1 MDGNT
6 ARAFRVVAAD
16 IEGGSRGTTPQ
27 VPLLQRSIR
36 SSGPLSGTIA
46 EPRTA
51 SQDSARIVKVD
62 RRPRRGPI
70 GTAGGG
76 SLLVITA
83 ALFSPNFS
91 QCRTRC
97 STCCAA
103 MEKVREMT
111 VD

>member
-1 MDGNT
+1 VDGRT
-6 ARAFRVVAAD
+6 VRAFCVIAAE

-27 VPLLQRSIR
+27 VPLLQRSVR

-46 EPRTA
+46 EPRRA
-51 SQDSARIVKVD
+51 SQDGASVGMFD
-62 RRPRRGPI
+62 RRVRRAPTR
-70 GTAGGG
+70 TAADG

-91 QCRTRC
+91 HCRTHGA
-97 STCCAA
+97 TCCDA